1 MLGKQFA
8 CRFKDSEARI
18 RCKARLQRWPHSQS
32 PVLSPLSSHIL
43 LWVAVLWLPA
53 SYPFLPAP
61 LANEKPSITA
71 VYCSISNSGP
81 SHWWRHPAWPHLHA
95 CVLSRFHRVWLLVT
109 LWTVAHQAPL
119 SLDSPGKN
127 TGMGCHALLQGI
139 FPTLGSNSSLLGLL
153 HCRWILYGWATREA
167 HLQFSVSLLTLPLIS
182 DSTWG
187 S

>member
-1 MLGKQFA
+1 MQMLGKHFA

-18 RCKARLQRWPHSQS
+18 RSKAKLQRWPRSQS

-61 LANEKPSITA
+61 LANKKPSITA

-81 SHWWRHPAWPHLHA
+81 SHWWGHPAWPHLHA

-127 TGMGCHALLQGI
+127 TGVGCHVLLQGI
-139 FPTLGSNSSLLGLL
+139 FPNQGSNLHVLWLL
-153 HCRWILYGWATREA
+153 HWRWFPYHCVAGKAPTKT
-167 HLQFSVSLLTLPLIS
+167 TLS
-182 DSTWG
+182 
-187 S
+187 